1 MIDLT
6 GNGVLALWNGVEPSR
21 AREYHVWHTREHVSE
36 RVSVPGIL
44 GARRYARLHGPLPE
58 FLTLYAL
65 EDTGVLTSAPYQ
77 TLLNNPTEW
86 SRSMRPS
93 LHDFMRVCCRRNHS
107 AGGGLGSTLIAATF
121 GNDADIQTE
130 PMTAWIER
138 ALAYDAISAA
148 HLLQRD
154 PSVPGVPFAVGGAAP
169 EVPQAGVILLEGY
182 GPDLFPAAA
191 GHLASLKFG
200 AVKDT
205 MTAYRLAYALD
216 RGSLA
221 HVARM
226 TKKA

>member
-1 MIDLT
+1 MIDFT
-6 GNGVLALWNGVEPSR
+6 GNGVLSLWNGVEPSR
-21 AREYHVWHTREHVSE
+21 AREYHVWHTREHVPE

-44 GARRYARLHGPLPE
+44 GARRYTRLYGSLPE

-65 EDTGVLTSAPYQ
+65 ENTGVLTSAPYQ
-77 TLLNNPTEW
+77 RLLNNPTEW
-86 SRSMRPS
+86 SRSMRSS
-93 LHDFMRVCCRRNHS
+93 LRDFMRVCCRRIHS
-107 AGGGLGSTLIAATF
+107 TGGGLGSMLVAATL
-121 GNDADIQTE
+121 GDDADIQTE
-130 PMTAWIER
+130 AMTAWVER
-138 ALAYDAISAA
+138 AVAHDAISAA

-154 PSVPGVPFAVGGAAP
+154 PTVPDVPFSVGSPAP

-182 GPDLFPAAA
+182 GPELFPAAA

-205 MTAYRLAYALD
+205 MTAYQLAYALD

-221 HVARM
+221 HAARM

>member
-21 AREYHVWHTREHVSE
+21 AREYHVWHTREHVPE

-44 GARRYARLHGPLPE
+44 GARRYARLHGLLPE

-65 EDTGVLTSAPYQ
+65 EDTSVLTSAPYQ
-77 TLLNNPTEW
+77 TLLNNPTDW

-93 LHDFMRVCCRRNHS
+93 LRDFMRVCCRRVRS
-107 AGGGLGSTLIAATF
+107 AGGGLGSTLIAATLD
-121 GNDADIQTE
+121 NDADTQTE
-130 PMTAWIER
+130 AMKAWVEK
-138 ALAYDAISAA
+138 AVAYDAISAA

-154 PSVPGVPFAVGGAAP
+154 PGVPDVPFAVGSAAP
-169 EVPQAGVILLEGY
+169 ELPRAGVILLEGY
-182 GPDLFPAAA
+182 GPELFPAAA
-191 GHLASLKFG
+191 GHLASLKSG
-200 AVKDT
+200 DVKDT
-205 MTAYRLAYALD
+205 MTAYQLAYALD